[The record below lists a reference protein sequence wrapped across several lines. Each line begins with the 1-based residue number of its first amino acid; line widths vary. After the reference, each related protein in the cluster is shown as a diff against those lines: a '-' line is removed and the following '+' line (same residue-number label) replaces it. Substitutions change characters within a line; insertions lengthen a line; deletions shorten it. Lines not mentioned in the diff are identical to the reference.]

1 MGSLYISGAAF
12 LLMCR
17 WANKATRRSI
27 PFAAASR
34 RCRAGSAS
42 FGCARGMARAWRR
55 RWSTVAEPLSNAAAE
70 RCCAPGRQSRP
81 CLGDGCQPPAPAGR
95 RYSYRSRTGAPSSAR
110 GIRTAAGRSARRSRR
125 TWTRSTQKPVSALW
139 KVTRST
145 MPTSISPAPC
155 RTTPSMAVVKVSKLR
170 LQQIRGVL
178 HVSDHCRHASDGPG
192 SALKAPSI
200 SSFSNRGAVPAGK
213 INVLL
218 VC

>member
-1 MGSLYISGAAF
+1 MPLLSVVALQGDSLALALVMAANRQHQRVDDIAIGAEQGHLPAREAF
-12 LLMCR
+12 
-17 WANKATRRSI
+17 
-27 PFAAASR
+27 
-34 RCRAGSAS
+34 
-42 FGCARGMARAWRR
+42 
-55 RWSTVAEPLSNAAAE
+55 E
-70 RCCAPGRQSRP
+70 
-81 CLGDGCQPPAPAGR
+81 QP
-95 RYSYRSRTGAPSSAR
+95 
-110 GIRTAAGRSARRSRR
+110 GRSARRSRR